1 MRKICV
7 VTGSRAE
14 YGLTSKLIRKIYESD
29 KTHLQLIATNM
40 HLSPIYGNTYLEIEK
55 DGIPIDRKIPII
67 DESGSNDAKAILQS
81 MSKELAGLAEAYEE
95 LKPDLLFL
103 VGDRYEMLVAAVA
116 ALIEK
121 IPVAHFGGGN
131 VTEGAF
137 DDAIRHSITKMSHLH
152 FVSTEKYRKRVIQLG
167 ELPDRVFNYGSLGV
181 ENVTTMPLM
190 TKDEVEESI
199 NFKID
204 NKTVLATYHP
214 VTLSDSSIV
223 DDIDAFLGAIA
234 ETPDLRVVFTMPNS
248 DTGGEIIA
256 EKIQDFVKK
265 APDKY
270 CVYKSLGVKRYLS
283 VMKYSRAVIG
293 NSSSGIAETPSFHK
307 PTLNIGD
314 RQKGR
319 VAADSI
325 YNCNTDKLSI
335 KEGLEKVL
343 SDEFAGLA
351 KIVENPYEKP
361 HIVDSIFETLSTYP
375 LEHLIKKPF
384 YDLPI
389 WNI

>member
-14 YGLTSKLIRKIYESD
+14 YGLSSKLIRKIYESD
-29 KTHLQLIATNM
+29 KTRLQLIATNM
-40 HLSPIYGNTYLEIEK
+40 HLSPIYGNTYQEIES
-55 DGIPIDRKIPII
+55 DGIPIDKKIPII
-67 DESGSNDAKAILQS
+67 DETGSNDAKAILIS
-81 MSKELAGLAEAYEE
+81 MSKELPGLAEAYDE

-103 VGDRYEMLVAAVA
+103 VGDRYEMLCAAAA
-116 ALIEK
+116 ALIMK

-167 ELPDRVFNYGSLGV
+167 ELPERVFNYGSLGV
-181 ENVTTMPLM
+181 ENVTCMPLM
-190 TKDEVEESI
+190 DKLEVEKSI
-199 NFKID
+199 EFSID
-204 NKTVLATYHP
+204 ENTVLATYHP
-214 VTLSDSSIV
+214 VTLSETSLV
-223 DDIDAFLGAIA
+223 EDIDAFLGAVK
-234 ETPDLRVVFTMPNS
+234 EFPNLKVVFTMPNS

-256 EKIQDFVKK
+256 NKIQEFANS
-265 APDKY
+265 APNQY
-270 CVYKSLGVKRYLS
+270 RVFKSLGVKRYLS

-319 VAADSI
+319 VAADSVV
-325 YNCNTDKLSI
+325 NCNVDKESI
-335 KEGLEKVL
+335 VEGLRKVL
-343 SDEFAGLA
+343 SDEYAEIA
-351 KIVENPYEKP
+351 KKVDNPYEKP
-361 HIVDSIFETLSTYP
+361 HIVDSIFETISTYP

-384 YDLPI
+384 YDLPT
-389 WNI
+389 WNV

>member
-1 MRKICV
+1 
-7 VTGSRAE
+7 
-14 YGLTSKLIRKIYESD
+14 
-29 KTHLQLIATNM
+29 M

-55 DGIPIDRKIPII
+55 DGISIDKKIPII
-67 DESGSNDAKAILQS
+67 DAVGSNDAKAILKS
-81 MSKELAGLAEAYEE
+81 MSKEIAGLADAYEE
-95 LKPDLLFL
+95 LQPDLIFL
-103 VGDRYEMLVAAVA
+103 VGDRYEMLVAAIA

-137 DDAIRHSITKMSHLH
+137 DDSIRHSITKMSHLH

-181 ENVTTMPLM
+181 ENVTTMSLM
-190 TKDEVEESI
+190 SKEEVEESI
-199 NFKID
+199 KFKID
-204 NKTVLATYHP
+204 ENTVLATYHP
-214 VTLSDSSIV
+214 VTLSESSIAE
-223 DDIDAFLGAIA
+223 DIDAFLTAIS
-234 ETPDLRVVFTMPNS
+234 ETPNLRVVFTMPNS

-256 EKIQDFVKK
+256 AKIQSFVDND
-265 APDKY
+265 PNRY

-293 NSSSGIAETPSFHK
+293 NSSSGIAEAPSFHK

-319 VAADSI
+319 VAAKSVI
-325 YNCNTDKLSI
+325 NCETDKNSI
-335 KEGLEKVL
+335 KNGLCKVL
-343 SDEFAGLA
+343 SDEYAEIA
-351 KIVENPYEKP
+351 DKVENPYEKP
-361 HIVDSIFETLSTYP
+361 HIVDSIFETISTYP
-375 LEHLIKKPF
+375 LEHLIKKTF

-389 WNI
+389 WNT

>member
-14 YGLTSKLIRKIYESD
+14 YGLTSKLIRKIYDSD
-29 KTHLQLIATNM
+29 KTQLQLIATNM
-40 HLSPIYGNTYLEIEK
+40 HLSSIYGNTYLEIEK

-67 DESGSNDAKAILQS
+67 DESGSNDAKAILLS
-81 MSKELAGLAEAYEE
+81 MSKEIAGLAEAYEE
-95 LKPDLLFL
+95 LKPDLIFI

-167 ELPDRVFNYGSLGV
+167 ELPERVFNYGSLGV

-190 TKDEVEESI
+190 TQEEVEESI
-199 NFKID
+199 KFKID
-204 NKTVLATYHP
+204 DRTVLATYHP
-214 VTLSDSSIV
+214 VTLSESSISE
-223 DDIDAFLGAIA
+223 DIDAFLGAIA
-234 ETPDLRVVFTMPNS
+234 ETPGLRVVFTMPNS

-256 EKIQDFVKK
+256 SKIQAFVDA
-265 APDKY
+265 APDNY

-319 VAADSI
+319 ETAESVI
-325 YNCNTDKLSI
+325 NCETDKESI
-335 KEGLEKVL
+335 KKGLSLAL
-343 SDEFAGLA
+343 SEQYASIA
-351 KIVENPYEKP
+351 RSINNPYEKP

-375 LEHLIKKPF
+375 LDHLIKKPF

-389 WNI
+389 WNA

>member
-14 YGLTSKLIRKIYESD
+14 YGLTSKLIRKIYDSD
-29 KTHLQLIATNM
+29 KTQLQLIATNM
-40 HLSPIYGNTYLEIEK
+40 HLSSIYGNTYLEIEK

-67 DESGSNDAKAILQS
+67 DESGSNDAKAILLS
-81 MSKELAGLAEAYEE
+81 MSKEIAGLAEAYEE
-95 LKPDLLFL
+95 LKPDLIFI

-167 ELPDRVFNYGSLGV
+167 ELPERVFNYGSLGV

-190 TKDEVEESI
+190 TQEEVEESI
-199 NFKID
+199 KFKID
-204 NKTVLATYHP
+204 DRTVLATYHP
-214 VTLSDSSIV
+214 VTLSESSISE
-223 DDIDAFLGAIA
+223 DIDAFLGAIA
-234 ETPDLRVVFTMPNS
+234 ETPGLRVVFTMPNS

-256 EKIQDFVKK
+256 AKIQAFVDA
-265 APDKY
+265 APDNY

-319 VAADSI
+319 ETAESVI
-325 YNCNTDKLSI
+325 NCETDKESI
-335 KEGLEKVL
+335 KKGLSLAL
-343 SDEFAGLA
+343 SEQYASIA
-351 KIVENPYEKP
+351 RSINNPYEKP

-375 LEHLIKKPF
+375 LDHLIKKPF

-389 WNI
+389 WNA

>member
-14 YGLTSKLIRKIYESD
+14 YGLTSRLIRKIYDSD
-29 KTHLQLIATNM
+29 RTKLQLIVTNM

-55 DGIPIDRKIPII
+55 DGISIDKKIPII
-67 DESGSNDAKAILQS
+67 DAVGSNDAKAILKS
-81 MSKELAGLAEAYEE
+81 MSKEIAGLADAYEE
-95 LKPDLLFL
+95 LQPDLIFL
-103 VGDRYEMLVAAVA
+103 VGDRYEMLVAAIA

-137 DDAIRHSITKMSHLH
+137 DDSIRHSITKMSHLH

-181 ENVTTMPLM
+181 ENVTTMSLM
-190 TKDEVEESI
+190 SKEEVEESI
-199 NFKID
+199 KFKID
-204 NKTVLATYHP
+204 ENTVLATYHP
-214 VTLSDSSIV
+214 VTLSESSIAE
-223 DDIDAFLGAIA
+223 DIDAFLTAIS
-234 ETPDLRVVFTMPNS
+234 ETPNLRVVFTMPNS

-256 EKIQDFVKK
+256 AKIQSFVDND
-265 APDKY
+265 PNRY

-293 NSSSGIAETPSFHK
+293 NSSSGIAEAPSFHK

-319 VAADSI
+319 VAAKSVI
-325 YNCNTDKLSI
+325 NCETDKNSI
-335 KEGLEKVL
+335 KNGLCKVL
-343 SDEFAGLA
+343 SDEYAEIA
-351 KIVENPYEKP
+351 DKVENPYEKP
-361 HIVDSIFETLSTYP
+361 HIVDSIFETISTYP
-375 LEHLIKKPF
+375 LEHLIKKTF

-389 WNI
+389 WNT

>member
-14 YGLTSKLIRKIYESD
+14 YGLTSKLIRKIHESD
-29 KTHLQLIATNM
+29 KTKLQLIVTNM
-40 HLSPIYGNTYLEIEK
+40 HLSPIYGNTYLEIEN
-55 DGIPIDRKIPII
+55 DGIPIDKKIPII
-67 DESGSNDAKAILQS
+67 DETGANDAKAILVS
-81 MSKELAGLAEAYEE
+81 MAKELPGLAEAYEE

-103 VGDRYEMLVAAVA
+103 VGDRYEMLCAAVA
-116 ALIEK
+116 GLIMK

-152 FVSTEKYRKRVIQLG
+152 FVSTEKYRRRVIQLG
-167 ELPDRVFNYGSLGV
+167 ELPERVFNYGSLGV

-190 TKDEVEESI
+190 LKEEVEKSI
-199 NFKID
+199 GLTID
-204 NKTVLATYHP
+204 NNTVLATYHP
-214 VTLSDSSIV
+214 VTLSETNLIE
-223 DDIDAFLGAIA
+223 DIDAFLSAIK
-234 ETPDLRVVFTMPNS
+234 EFPYLKVIFTMPNS

-256 EKIQDFVKK
+256 AKIQDFVAS
-265 APDKY
+265 APEKY
-270 CVYKSLGVKRYLS
+270 RVFKSLGVKRYLS

-319 VAADSI
+319 VAADSVV
-325 YNCNTDKLSI
+325 NCNVDKKSI
-335 KEGLEKVL
+335 VEGLQKVL
-343 SDEFAGLA
+343 SDEYAEIA
-351 KIVENPYEKP
+351 KHVDNPYEKP
-361 HIVDSIFETLSTYP
+361 HIVDSIFDTISTYP
-375 LEHLIKKPF
+375 LDHLIKKPF
-384 YDLPI
+384 YDLPT
-389 WNI
+389 WNV